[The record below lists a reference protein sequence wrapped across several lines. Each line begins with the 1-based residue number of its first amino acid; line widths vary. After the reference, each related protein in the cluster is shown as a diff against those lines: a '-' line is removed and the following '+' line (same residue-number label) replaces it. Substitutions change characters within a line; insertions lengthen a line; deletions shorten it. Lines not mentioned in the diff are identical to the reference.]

1 MKYRFKKYWPIVVSF
16 LVVLVMDIFYIS
28 SKTTIHGDEFTSFTL
43 AFNERGWGENAFEVN
58 HNYSAEELRSLL
70 FADNKGGWEG
80 YADDITANH
89 ADNRDPSHASLYYM
103 MLRTALLFQSGASLQ
118 GAIDCAMGLNLLLS
132 VISFVF
138 MALLLVRIFPKR
150 IVFIAV
156 GLLFA
161 FLSPLV
167 TDSLLLIREAKFAE
181 CMFSI
186 FTFCAVVLYDKIK
199 VGEKVFTLKN
209 VLLLSVVVAL
219 LFSVGYF
226 NIFYVLLLGGAL
238 VYAIMKSYNRKNIGL
253 AVSVAVLSC
262 LFAWLMYGGFFNFMT
277 DVRTDEVVSKL
288 EGNSFMTNI
297 LVSGYE
303 GVMMLLKSL
312 GILLPL
318 TVVVVI
324 INFIQKKK
332 YWLVRLP
339 YAWVFVSAA
348 LWAVIALLLSP
359 WKYSH
364 YIAAAVPLVTVM
376 LFYYIDL
383 AFKSLPKRIVTVPVL
398 LFILHLVLVGFGKEE
413 QKMMTYN
420 PLPQDEQIYLYAT
433 TPEDRNTLSLLAVD
447 MQDNHSC
454 LIFDDVKRIAEFAEN
469 GKVCV
474 IADKNMEV
482 LKNAPQFASSMEYNL
497 WQDIYLFE

>member
-1 MKYRFKKYWPIVVSF
+1 MIYKLQKYWPIVVAF
-16 LVVLVMDIFYIS
+16 LVVLVTDIFYIS
-28 SKTTIHGDEFTSFTL
+28 TKTTIHGDEFTSFTL
-43 AFNERGWGENAFEVN
+43 AFNEKGWGENAYEVN
-58 HNYSAEELRSLL
+58 HNYSAEELRALL

-80 YADDITANH
+80 YADDIAANH

-103 MLRTALLFQSGASLQ
+103 MLRTALLFQNGASLQ
-118 GAIDCAMGLNLLLS
+118 GAIHCAMGLNLILS

-138 MALLLVRIFPKR
+138 MTLLLLRIFPKR
-150 IVFIAV
+150 ISFIAI
-156 GLLFA
+156 GLVFA

-186 FTFCAVVLYDKIK
+186 FTFCVVALYDKIK
-199 VGEKVFTLKN
+199 VGEKVFTLKS

-219 LFSVGYF
+219 LLSVGYF
-226 NIFYVLLLGGAL
+226 NTFYVLLLAVVL
-238 VYAIMKSYNRKNIGL
+238 VYAMLKSYNRTNLGL
-253 AVSVAVLSC
+253 LVSVAVLSC
-262 LFAWLMYGGFFNFMT
+262 LFVWLLYSGFFNFMT

-288 EGNSFMTNI
+288 EGNSFMTNL

-318 TVVVVI
+318 TAVLVI
-324 INFIQKKK
+324 INFVQKKR

-339 YAWVFVSAA
+339 YAWVFVCAA
-348 LWAVIALLLSP
+348 LWAVIVLLLSP

-364 YIAAAVPLVTVM
+364 YIAAAVPLVTMM

-383 AFKSLPKRIVTVPVL
+383 AFKPFSKRIVVVPVV
-398 LFILHLVLVGFGKEE
+398 LFILHLTLVGFGEEE

-420 PLPQDEQIYLYAT
+420 PLPDDAQLYLYAT

-447 MQDNHSC
+447 MKDNQSC
-454 LIFDDVKRIAEFAEN
+454 LIFDDVQRIAEFVEK
-469 GKVCV
+469 GRVCV
-474 IADKNMEV
+474 IADKNMEA
-482 LKNAPQFASSMEYNL
+482 LKNVPQFESSVEFNL
-497 WQDIYLFE
+497 WQDIYFF